1 MLRSAADL
9 VERVLGGAAS
19 VRRRLERADI
29 DKTVHEF
36 RVEQVLWGLAGF
48 AVTAAYGVVRAL
60 SDPGS
65 CGGVDRAV
73 RASGSPSACWR
84 ATST

>member
-1 MLRSAADL
+1 MLRSAADT

-19 VRRRLERADI
+19 VRRRLERADL

-48 AVTAAYGVVRAL
+48 AVAAAYGVLAAL
-60 SDPGS
+60 GDPG
-65 CGGVDRAV
+65 GALVVAAAV
-73 RASGSPSACWR
+73 R
-84 ATST
+84 